1 MNLELTSDQQALHDA
16 VLRLTQAFTPPADCT
31 DNWLDGTELYER
43 LQEGGFLDVAALPEF
58 GALGA
63 ALVVELVGA
72 SPYSTPVAGSALVAP
87 MTIEESLEGP
97 VVFMR
102 PQDRIVRHLPLART
116 LVVVA
121 EDGLRAF
128 DVDGVAAV
136 DTPFADPYGAPPPF
150 AAAAAAGRALSQKP
164 GQDVLQWWRLAT
176 AVEIFGA
183 ARSALDLAIEHVKL
197 RRQFNRPIGS
207 FQAIQHRLSEC
218 EVLVNS
224 VQALSRWAAATG
236 EPEAIG
242 MAAAYAQS
250 AVERVAYDTQQFHGA
265 LGITKHGALHFHVY
279 RLRALEGLLGG
290 AAEQCGAAADL
301 LWPRRADRKRAA

>member
-1 MNLELTSDQQALHDA
+1 MNLELTSDQQALCDA

-31 DNWLDGTELYER
+31 DNWLDGTEFYDR

-63 ALVVELVGA
+63 ALVMELVAA
-72 SPYSTPVAGSALVAP
+72 SPYSTPVAGAALIAP
-87 MTIEESLEGP
+87 MAIEEPLEGP

-121 EDGLRAF
+121 EYGLRAF
-128 DVDGVAAV
+128 DVGGVAAV
-136 DTPFADPYGAPPPF
+136 DTPFADPYGAPPSLN
-150 AAAAAAGRALSQKP
+150 AAAGRVLTPKP
-164 GQDVLQWWRLAT
+164 GQDVLQWQRLAT
-176 AVEIFGA
+176 AIEIFGA

-218 EVLVNS
+218 EVLANS
-224 VQALSRWAAATG
+224 IQALSRWAATTG
-236 EPEAIG
+236 EPQAIG

-265 LGITKHGALHFHVY
+265 LGITKQGALHFHVY

-290 AAEQCGAAADL
+290 AAEQCGAAAEL
-301 LWPRRADRKRAA
+301 LWPSRADRERAA